1 MVEIS
6 ILVRFSP
13 FFIQVGV
20 FLILVP
26 TIESWL
32 LVPSHGSW
40 ISVLSIENLFF
51 WLVPYAFFRVAMW
64 NPISGIDCVFP
75 PLNC

>member
-6 ILVRFSP
+6 KLVKFSP

-64 NPISGIDCVFP
+64 NPILVLVVSFP
-75 PLNC
+75 L